1 MLEEYRAFLVSRGKA
16 ENTVK
21 SYCLAAGAYLKWY
34 EESYG
39 L

>member
-21 SYCLAAGAYLKWY
+21 SYCLAAGAYLN
-34 EESYG
+34 G
-39 L
+39 MRRAMA